1 MNQRK
6 ERRLLCIRRTVPE
19 ADEELYRTLWA
30 QLGAMV
36 RESGSHAWRF
46 VDPDKSRSRLEF
58 LEFEAVNDPR
68 RDSGAAGLLSR
79 LDREIAPAEV
89 EEWLEER

>member
-6 ERRLLCIRRTVPE
+6 ERRLLCIRRNVPE
-19 ADEELYRTLWA
+19 VREDAYRTLWA
-30 QLGAMV
+30 RLAEIV

-46 VDPDKSRSRLEF
+46 VDPGDDRSRLEF

-68 RDSGAAGLLSR
+68 QDADASEVLGR
-79 LDREIAPAEV
+79 LDREVAPADV

>member
-6 ERRLLCIRRTVPE
+6 ERRLLCIRRIVPE
-19 ADEELYRTLWA
+19 GREEAYRTLWA
-30 QLGAMV
+30 RLAEIV

-46 VDPDKSRSRLEF
+46 VDPVDDRSRLEF
-58 LEFEAVNDPR
+58 LEFEAANDPR
-68 RDSGAAGLLSR
+68 RDPTAVDVLGR
-79 LDREIAPAEV
+79 LDHAIAASQV